1 MGLFV
6 GSGLCGLTLEAAGN
20 IDGAGTSRGGL
31 IQLARRAS
39 AASWGGQGAE
49 MHAALTRSISRPRLL
64 LVVSRSLGAEGG
76 CAGARV
82 G

>member
-39 AASWGGQGAE
+39 AASLGGQGAAVC
-49 MHAALTRSISRPRLL
+49 AALTRSISRPPLL
-64 LVVSRSLGAEGG
+64 LVVHGAWGPSVCVLVRG
-76 CAGARV
+76 
-82 G
+82 